1 MSRQLGSLHRSN
13 SHPTNLTTPITIIP
27 LFAFPPPDF
36 PTSNVTSGMNSDTN
50 SHISVLYSTSQL
62 NNPNIETPDE
72 FADSEPSPSNNFPTN
87 PSIFSQPPFQPMTPN
102 NPVPTNS
109 TPSYASQ
116 VTPTYSSYHS
126 DRSSNSPDTPQISP
140 ELDNFITL
148 QQQPYHL
155 DTPAIN
161 QISSTIDSSN
171 PPTPTPSSIYT
182 ESLAPSST
190 STESSLST
198 NRAYRTF
205 KRKFPNHPFPAKP
218 GTAREYINH
227 PKHTNT
233 KEFLAITLPS
243 FPQYTLNS
251 PHDTNETRS
260 FVDEYVLMPTLSWTS
275 YYHFTN
281 PLCLPLSNTHIDIER
296 NKDMLYR
303 LTTPLTP
310 KQFTYIG
317 YKKSLKT
324 HTAPRANEYTLEY
337 YDHNIIRAN
346 QDQFLDDDRFANPQI
361 TEKFFIKTPYVF
373 TLNIFDRKFDHI
385 ISEALTDTQAY
396 ESFKERFQIFSLTFH
411 FLAPHER
418 DLHCSHD
425 MHCLRTKQTHT
436 YTYYHFI
443 QNHFDLHTPS
453 RQPHHRFQFI
463 NSKYTSPFFLNFTYC
478 IKDTNLHGILRNYD
492 PITQMYIFCPITKTL
507 NAEESRPFLIPHE
520 FVQPI
525 EIPILEFIHN
535 TKFNHKLYNL
545 IQNTPY
551 EFAVGTEELTTIK
564 ALQLL
569 WPLLQTKNIIRIL
582 AKLLTTSDLI
592 HDIFPHGFFPDD

>member
-13 SHPTNLTTPITIIP
+13 SHPTNLTSPIPIIP

-36 PTSNVTSGMNSDTN
+36 PSSNVTSGMNSDTN
-50 SHISVLYSTSQL
+50 SHISVLYSISQL

-72 FADSEPSPSNNFPTN
+72 FADSEPSPSNNFHN
-87 PSIFSQPPFQPMTPN
+87 PSNFSQPPFQPILSN
-102 NPVPTNS
+102 NPDPITP

-116 VTPTYSSYHS
+116 VTPTYSSYQS
-126 DRSSNSPDTPQISP
+126 DQSSHSPDTPRISP

-148 QQQPYHL
+148 QQQSYHL
-155 DTPAIN
+155 NTPTIN
-161 QISSTIDSSN
+161 QISSTTDPSN
-171 PPTPTPSSIYT
+171 PPTPSSNYT
-182 ESLAPSST
+182 ESLTPSST
-190 STESSLST
+190 STISSLNT

-227 PKHTNT
+227 PQHTNT

-243 FPQYTLNS
+243 FPQYTLNT
-251 PHDTNETRS
+251 PHDANETRN

-281 PLCLPLSNTHIDIER
+281 PLCLPLSNTSIDIER

-303 LTTPLTP
+303 LTTPLTAR
-310 KQFTYIG
+310 QFTYIG
-317 YKKSLKT
+317 YKKSLKI

-346 QDQFLDDDRFANPQI
+346 QDQFLDEDRFANPQI

-385 ISEALTDTQAY
+385 ISEALTNTQAY

-425 MHCLRTKQTHT
+425 IMLRTKQTHT
-436 YTYYHFI
+436 YSYYRFI

-463 NSKYTSPFFLNFTYC
+463 NSKYTSPYFLNFTYC

-492 PITQMYIFCPITKTL
+492 PITQMYIFCPITKTF

-535 TKFNHKLYNL
+535 TRFNHKLYNL

-582 AKLLTTSDLI
+582 AKLLTTSELI

>member
-13 SHPTNLTTPITIIP
+13 SHPTNLTSPIPIIP
-27 LFAFPPPDF
+27 LFAFPPPNF
-36 PTSNVTSGMNSDTN
+36 PSSNVTSGMNSDTN
-50 SHISVLYSTSQL
+50 SHISVLYSISQL

-72 FADSEPSPSNNFPTN
+72 FADSEPSPSNNFHN
-87 PSIFSQPPFQPMTPN
+87 PSNFSQPPFQPILSN
-102 NPVPTNS
+102 NPDPITP

-126 DRSSNSPDTPQISP
+126 DQSSHSPDTPRISP

-155 DTPAIN
+155 NTPTIN
-161 QISSTIDSSN
+161 QISSTTNSSN
-171 PPTPTPSSIYT
+171 PPTPSSNYT
-182 ESLAPSST
+182 ESLTPSST
-190 STESSLST
+190 STISSLNT

-227 PKHTNT
+227 PQHTNT

-243 FPQYTLNS
+243 FPQYTLNT
-251 PHDTNETRS
+251 PHDANETRN

-281 PLCLPLSNTHIDIER
+281 PLCLPLSSTSIDIDR
-296 NKDMLYR
+296 NKDMLYQ
-303 LTTPLTP
+303 LTTPLTAR
-310 KQFTYIG
+310 QFTYVG
-317 YKKSLKT
+317 YKKSLKI

-385 ISEALTDTQAY
+385 ISEALTNTQAY

-425 MHCLRTKQTHT
+425 IMLRTKQTHT
-436 YTYYHFI
+436 YSYYRFI

-453 RQPHHRFQFI
+453 RQSHHRFQFI
-463 NSKYTSPFFLNFTYC
+463 NSKYTSPYFLNFTYC

-492 PITQMYIFCPITKTL
+492 PITQMYIFCPITKTF

-520 FVQPI
+520 FLQPI
-525 EIPILEFIHN
+525 EIPILQFIHN

-582 AKLLTTSDLI
+582 AKLLTTSELI